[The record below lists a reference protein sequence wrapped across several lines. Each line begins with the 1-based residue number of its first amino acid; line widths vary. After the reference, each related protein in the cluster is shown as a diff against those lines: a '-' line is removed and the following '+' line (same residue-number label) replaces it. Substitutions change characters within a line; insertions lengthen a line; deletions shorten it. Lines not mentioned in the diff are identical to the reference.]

1 MNFLVNS
8 SALQKQLQTLN
19 GVMNSSNTLPILD
32 YFLFEITPGRL
43 TVSASDLGT
52 TMVSDISIESTEK
65 GAVAVPGRT
74 LLEMLKTLPNQPL
87 SFNVDN
93 KTLAVE
99 VSSDFGK
106 YKLAGLNADEFPKSP
121 DLKDFTEVVI
131 TGDILLSAINQTLFA
146 AGNDDMRPVM
156 SGMFFEFSKDKVN
169 FVSTDAHRLVKYT
182 RRDAS
187 AGSAAGIILPKKPLN
202 LLKNTI
208 VGDTPVR
215 LQFTPQHALFTFDNV
230 SLHCRL
236 IDGKYPN
243 YEAVIP
249 ASNPNKL
256 TIDRLDFL
264 NSIKRV
270 SVFASKSTN
279 QIRVKISGS
288 ELTISAEDLDFSN
301 EAVERLS
308 CVYVGEDME
317 IGFNSRFLSDML
329 GNLHSEVIN
338 LELSEPNR
346 AGILTPETTENEAES
361 LLMVVMP
368 VMLNS

>member
-8 SALQKQLQTLN
+8 STLQKQLQTLN
-19 GVMNSSNTLPILD
+19 GVMNASNTLPILD
-32 YFLFEITPGRL
+32 YFLFEVAPGKL

-52 TMVSDISIESTEK
+52 TMVIEINIESQEK
-65 GAVAVPGRT
+65 GAVAIPGRT
-74 LLEMLKTLPNQPL
+74 LLDMLKMLPDQPL
-87 SFNVDN
+87 SFNVDK
-93 KTLAVE
+93 KTLSVE

-121 DLKDFTEVVI
+121 ELRDTSEVII

-156 SGMFFEFSKDKVN
+156 SGMFFEISEDHIN
-169 FVSTDAHRLVKYT
+169 FVSTDAHRLVKYSRT
-182 RRDAS
+182 DAS
-187 AGSAAGIILPKKPLN
+187 AAKAAGIILPKKPLN
-202 LLKNTI
+202 LLKNTLTH
-208 VGDTPVR
+208 DTAVR
-215 LQFTPQHALFTFDNV
+215 LQFTNQHALFTFDNA

-279 QIRVKISGS
+279 QIRIKIGGS

-301 EAVERLS
+301 EAVERLT
-308 CVYVGEDME
+308 CVYSGEDME

-329 GNLHSEVIN
+329 SNLHSEVIN
-338 LELSEPNR
+338 LEMSEPNR
-346 AGILTPETTENEAES
+346 AGILTPESYRSDSEK